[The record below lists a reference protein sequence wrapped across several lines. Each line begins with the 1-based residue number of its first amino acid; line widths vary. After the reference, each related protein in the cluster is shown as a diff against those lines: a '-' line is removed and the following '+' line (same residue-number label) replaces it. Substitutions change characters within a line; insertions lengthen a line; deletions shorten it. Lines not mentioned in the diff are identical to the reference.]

1 MRRIGKWNKDS
12 DTILKQ
18 KKGKHRVASLQWRL
32 YSIALP
38 ASSDR
43 CPGCAQDHQGRSHT
57 LWAPRGW
64 TWAAETRTAALNFH
78 HLIHTHNKYYI
89 LTKYKKIIWFSFT
102 HLKPH
107 VGSGESFTDYSNAQ
121 VSKIAYILY
130 QICLLPK
137 FCRTKIRNSWINKCK
152 NETQEQCMNLHL
164 PRLPFHP
171 LRYRCLE
178 WTPLIACSRRP
189 PGRSRI
195 APLCGCNDHE
205 YSGIEL
211 RESEYLEPPGP
222 WQPILSPQHTITLFP

>member
-107 VGSGESFTDYSNAQ
+107 VGSGESFTDYSIKNSVHTTFTA
-121 VSKIAYILY
+121 KIFSRREI
-130 QICLLPK
+130 
-137 FCRTKIRNSWINKCK
+137 RTSWINKLK
-152 NETQEQCMNLHL
+152 NNA
-164 PRLPFHP
+164 
-171 LRYRCLE
+171 
-178 WTPLIACSRRP
+178 WTCICRDFLFT
-189 PGRSRI
+189 
-195 APLCGCNDHE
+195 
-205 YSGIEL
+205 
-211 RESEYLEPPGP
+211 
-222 WQPILSPQHTITLFP
+222 LSA